1 MMLYG
6 MKVVVARSTPRYT
19 LPTEV
24 MPGVPWPEGFREETN
39 AWARRVCG
47 ETCIVPDDMMIVR
60 GVNDTIYIFPDD
72 MMIVRGVNDTIYISP
87 RTYERVR
94 ASCIYHRQGEFQ

>member
-47 ETCIVPDDMMIVR
+47 ETCIVPDDKMMVL
-60 GVNDTIYIFPDD
+60 G
-72 MMIVRGVNDTIYISP
+72 NDTIYISP

-94 ASCIYHRQGEFQ
+94 ASCIYHRQGEFR

>member
-19 LPTEV
+19 LPAEV

-47 ETCIVPDDMMIVR
+47 ETCIVPDDMAILQPAI
-60 GVNDTIYIFPDD
+60 NA
-72 MMIVRGVNDTIYISP
+72 IYISP

-94 ASCIYHRQGEFQ
+94 ASCIYHQGEFQ